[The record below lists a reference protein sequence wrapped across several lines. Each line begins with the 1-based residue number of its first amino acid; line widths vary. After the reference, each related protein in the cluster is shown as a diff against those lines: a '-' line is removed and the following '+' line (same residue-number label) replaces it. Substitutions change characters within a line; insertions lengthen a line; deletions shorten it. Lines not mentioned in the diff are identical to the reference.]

1 MTRTHPSCFK
11 FTPLT
16 LAILVLTASVPAF
29 AETEIEALR
38 REVAEQR
45 ALIQQIM
52 TAQAAQKAPVTQ
64 AAPNPQDVQTVGPS
78 RATGLQASMPTGTD
92 SARAQD
98 VQTGGANRATGL
110 QAGMPTGPNVPA
122 LTIYGVADV
131 NVSHADSG
139 YGSKTNI
146 GSGGFTASRLGLK
159 GEKTLGNDIKA
170 VYLMEAGMSY
180 NSGSVGA
187 GTPPAGVNNTA
198 ASTGAA
204 TAAGT
209 QFFSRQIYVGLK
221 LPLGTVTFGRQYAG
235 SYLVAVSES
244 TAMGAGLFGTSGS
257 FLPTVAS
264 MPTRFSNSLVYITP
278 KYAGVNAQVT
288 LTTGAGNN
296 IDGVSGTAASSTTD
310 QSGRGGDL
318 SLHYANGPV
327 KAGFSTWHVRNA
339 SFVPSLGETGLA
351 TRKGFQIG
359 GNYDFGV
366 VRVYGTYVQG
376 KVEGGGYEKG
386 TKSLSDV
393 SGWSVSGAVPLAGGS
408 LLGTYTRVNDKSLIP
423 DKDAQLAG
431 LAYTYKLQELTTLYG
446 SWGKLLNKKNAAY
459 SLTDGGDLV
468 GVSVPG
474 FHPNGFMVGLNQV
487 F

>member
-1 MTRTHPSCFK
+1 MTRTNRTRFT
-11 FTPLT
+11 FTPVA
-16 LAILVLTASVPAF
+16 LAVLALSASVPAF

-52 TAQAAQKAPVTQ
+52 AAQAAQKAPVAQ
-64 AAPNPQDVQTVGPS
+64 QAPNPQDVQTGGP
-78 RATGLQASMPTGTD
+78 
-92 SARAQD
+92 
-98 VQTGGANRATGL
+98 NRGTGL
-110 QAGMPTGPNVPA
+110 QAGVPTSPNAPA

-131 NVSHADSG
+131 DVSHADSG
-139 YGSKTNI
+139 YGGKTNI

-159 GEKTLGNDIKA
+159 GEKDLGNDLKA

-187 GTPPAGVNNTA
+187 GTPAAGLNNTA

-209 QFFSRQIYVGLK
+209 QFFSRQIYAGLK
-221 LPLGTVTFGRQYAG
+221 TAAGTVTIGRQYAG

-278 KYAGVNAQVT
+278 KYAGVNAQLT
-288 LTTGAGNN
+288 LTTGVGNN
-296 IDGVSGTAASSTTD
+296 INGVNGTASSSTTD

-318 SLHYANGPV
+318 SVHYAAG
-327 KAGFSTWHVRNA
+327 KAKAAFSTWHVRNA

-351 TRKGFQIG
+351 TRKGFQLG

-366 VRVYGTYVQG
+366 VRVFGTYVQG

-393 SGWSVSGAVPLAGGS
+393 AGWSVSAGIPLAGGT
-408 LLGTYTRVNDKSLIP
+408 LLGSYTSVNDKSLIP

-431 LAYTYKLQELTTLYG
+431 VAYTYKLQELTTLYG

-468 GVSVPG
+468 GVSTPG
-474 FHPNGFMVGLNQV
+474 FHPTGFMVGLNQV